1 MPDSGRTQIVKLLM
15 RESAEALKARGID
28 SPMRD
33 VRLLMADA
41 LGIQSDRLTLHLED
55 VVDENAEERFS
66 NHLNARLCR
75 VPVSRILGH
84 RLFYGRKFNNS
95 QYVLDPRPETEILI
109 DLALQKPFKRCLDV
123 GTGSGCIAISLVA
136 ETPGAFAV
144 ASDVS
149 KDALGT
155 ARLNAERHSV
165 EERITFVRSNWFE
178 EIKGQFDLIVSNPPY
193 IRPDELAALAPEVA
207 LYDPEL
213 ALTDN
218 IDGLT
223 GYRRLAAGASEHLE
237 EGGRLLVEI
246 GPTQARDVLELFS
259 KRGLENLEVHPD
271 LDGRDRAV
279 SAVKSR
285 SNHENAQ

>member
-1 MPDSGRTQIVKLLM
+1 MAGNRPAQIVKILV
-15 RESAEALKARGID
+15 REGADALKARGID

-41 LGIQSDRLTLHLED
+41 LGISSDRLTLHMDD
-55 VVDENAEERFS
+55 VVDETAEEKFS
-66 NHLNARLCR
+66 NHLIARLSR

-109 DLALQKPFKRCLDV
+109 DVALQESFKRCLDV

-136 ETPGAFAV
+136 ERPGVCAV

-155 ARLNAERHSV
+155 ARTNAERHSV
-165 EERITFVRSNWFE
+165 EKRITLVRSNWFE
-178 EIKGQFDLIVSNPPY
+178 EIKGRFDLIVSNPPY
-193 IRPDELAALAPEVA
+193 IRPDEMAALAPEVA

-213 ALTDN
+213 ALTDH

-223 GYRRLAAGASEHLE
+223 GYRMLAAGVSEHLE

-246 GPTQARDVLELFS
+246 GPTQAHDVFDLFS
-259 KRGLENLEVHPD
+259 KHGLENLEVHPD
-271 LDGRDRAV
+271 FDGRDRV
-279 SAVKSR
+279 ISAVKPH
-285 SNHENAQ
+285 SNHKSAQ